1 MIKEYRMGL
10 KDITEK
16 NLEDYADIFADIVNV
31 LMFNGEEK
39 VSQTQLIDAVKRGIY
54 KIDDSTIHEQERDN
68 AKYLVIDG
76 VKVALIG
83 LENQTNVDSFMP
95 LRIIGY
101 DGATYRKQVN
111 ELRDIIRKNKGCSSK
126 QRLPL
131 PDMYP
136 VVTLVLYFGDTH
148 WTAPKTIKECFSKS
162 IFDNYI
168 SDYGINVFEIQ
179 YLSDETVSNF
189 KSDFKYVAE
198 LFVQTRKFREGLI
211 DKINLEPGSLLHSKE
226 VLELLAVFTGS
237 KDFEDAYNK
246 SSKGDDVEMVT
257 VMETYA
263 ESARREAK
271 KEGIAIGR
279 NEGIAIGRDEG
290 IAVGRDEVN
299 SLNQILI
306 RDNRIDDLQRA
317 SSDPEYQKALIKELL
332 HKDV

>member
-39 VSQTQLIDAVKRGIY
+39 VSQTLY

-271 KEGIAIGR
+271 KEGIE
-279 NEGIAIGRDEG
+279 EGIAIGRDE
-290 IAVGRDEVN
+290 VN
-299 SLNQILI
+299 LLNQILI

>member
-1 MIKEYRMGL
+1 MAE
-10 KDITEK
+10 KDKVQRT
-16 NLEDYADIFADIVNV
+16 LESYNDVFADIMNV
-31 LMFNGEEK
+31 LLFDGREVVRENELTDAQPFSYYKMDGKK
-39 VSQTQLIDAVKRGIY
+39 VHG
-54 KIDDSTIHEQERDN
+54 QERDV
-68 AKYLVIDG
+68 AKFWKNGEIRLS
-76 VKVALIG
+76 LIG
-83 LENQTNVDSFMP
+83 LENQTNVDNFMP